1 MTDKIELKASFWQKF
16 KKRLR
21 YNRAKANYLDA
32 LEGLSPLRREEEV
45 KRLVK
50 DVMPDRHLHLNP
62 PKKTGPALWKQVKF
76 PSGET
81 P

>member
-1 MTDKIELKASFWQKF
+1 MDTIKKRASFFQKWR
-16 KKRLR
+16 KRIR

-50 DVMPDRHLHLNP
+50 DAMPDRHLHLNP
-62 PKKTGPALWKQVKF
+62 KWKRNKY

-81 P
+81 L